1 MAVIHFLQVPF
12 SVFTFWFLCFMLEV
26 FFRCLV
32 IFGHLLLFKLIGSF
46 DGAEKD
52 LLGAVLDIPSC
63 LSLWAGQIPQVSL
76 LQSPR
81 GMVKGR
87 LTSSRSRDRG
97 GQKFQHPVLTPN
109 PVFWYPCPQVCLVSS
124 RPEKPPPAPQVFPLQ
139 RINLQSFAVVGQVV
153 ARVFRSLTAS

>member
-26 FFRCLV
+26 FLGCLV

-52 LLGAVLDIPSC
+52 LLGAVLYISSC

-87 LTSSRSRDRG
+87 LTSSRSRGRG
-97 GQKFQHPVLTPN
+97 GQRFQHPVLTPN
-109 PVFWYPCPQVCLVSS
+109 PVFSLVPLPSSVPSVLQTRRAAPCP
-124 RPEKPPPAPQVFPLQ
+124 PDFPFTENKPPVFCCGGTGSWES
-139 RINLQSFAVVGQVV
+139 I
-153 ARVFRSLTAS
+153 